1 MENYYLSLVYLCCAW
16 LVSSCNVSTSRKQ
29 TDLMT
34 KDSICET
41 PAHNMSSKKVPA
53 QEVPMRLLEK
63 LAELYGDEPPG
74 FTGFSVTNK
83 NCPDFICGVY
93 VNESNRLVVQIKGD
107 SIVARKRLEDV
118 LDSKDFLI
126 ETDAIYTQKELIA
139 LKEQLLDR
147 QIILGDLPL
156 LRNVSYTKVRTYDI
170 EICLIVN
177 TPEEQKKFREQV
189 MDSPAFCFTGP
200 EIPDGN
206 TVVGVSDTM
215 GIVLRPEY
223 PVYSAA
229 TKEIRFILYNS
240 SRHMVHCDRY
250 YFITS
255 EDEEGVWHQ
264 LSGNYYAF
272 LDVANGVGSGEYT
285 EFSVGLNLDM
295 HKNRAGR
302 YRFFFHVIPGD
313 VGFATKVL
321 MMAEF
326 RLSDDK
332 EELNRITK
340 NPMPESFLGGLS
352 EQEFRK
358 QEKHMLETTVFTV
371 VEQMPEFSEGG
382 QKALLAF
389 IADNIPENI
398 TGEGRATVSFTV
410 EKDGSLSDIRVVR
423 SSSYKEL
430 DDEAIRIIRKMP
442 KWIPGKHRG
451 KTVRVKYTIPVTFR
465 KKQESN
471 NQ

>member
-1 MENYYLSLVYLCCAW
+1 M
-16 LVSSCNVSTSRKQ
+16 
-29 TDLMT
+29 
-34 KDSICET
+34 
-41 PAHNMSSKKVPA
+41 
-53 QEVPMRLLEK
+53 
-63 LAELYGDEPPG
+63 
-74 FTGFSVTNK
+74 
-83 NCPDFICGVY
+83 
-93 VNESNRLVVQIKGD
+93 
-107 SIVARKRLEDV
+107 

-147 QIILGDLPL
+147 QILLGDLPL
-156 LRNVSYTKVRTYDI
+156 LWNVSYTKMRTHDI

-223 PVYSAA
+223 PVYSTV

-250 YFITS
+250 YFITC

-264 LSGNYYAF
+264 LSGNHYAF

-285 EFSVGLNLDM
+285 EFSAGLNLDIY
-295 HKNRAGR
+295 KNRAGC